1 MLRSLGAAWGWVL
14 QTSRAA
20 MVCPEAQCT
29 RVMPTK
35 GRAITKARSV
45 MPPTVLDMIIKVKHR
60 ERNVNLKFWF

>member
-1 MLRSLGAAWGWVL
+1 
-14 QTSRAA
+14 